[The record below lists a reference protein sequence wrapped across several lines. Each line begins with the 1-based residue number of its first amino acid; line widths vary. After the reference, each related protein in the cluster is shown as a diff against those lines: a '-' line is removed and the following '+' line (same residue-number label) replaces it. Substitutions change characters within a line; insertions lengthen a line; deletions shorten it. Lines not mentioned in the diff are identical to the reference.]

1 MLSKLP
7 APVQSRAGRLKVLTC
22 WIALC
27 CSAVLARTASCTAP
41 AANAA
46 QLTSSDNRIT
56 QGSNFHP
63 MLSTFVRSQLQLQQ
77 RLLLDAL
84 VRELS
89 RLLLFLL
96 PAAAALLAGVAV
108 CLDLRAAGAGRM
120 TVVVEPSVANVDEVS
135 ADDAPEACCA
145 AASSWATAAAVVVDV
160 AAAAAA
166 AAGSTMRAAPDGMI

>member
-1 MLSKLP
+1 
-7 APVQSRAGRLKVLTC
+7 
-22 WIALC
+22 
-27 CSAVLARTASCTAP
+27 
-41 AANAA
+41 
-46 QLTSSDNRIT
+46 
-56 QGSNFHP
+56 

-84 VRELS
+84 VRELC

-120 TVVVEPSVANVDEVS
+120 TVVVEPSVANVNEVS

-166 AAGSTMRAAPDGMI
+166 AAAGSTMRAAPDGTI